1 MQVHGL
7 TTSKFNVHSKDGS
20 SSKSDVFE
28 RDVDEDIEQ
37 YARRVYE
44 ET

>member
-7 TTSKFNVHSKDGS
+7 TTSEFSVHSKDGS

-37 YARRVYE
+37 YAWRVCV